1 MTQGVESARVPI
13 GFEDGGEVVAGF
25 PTVGVGVSGEL
36 GRSGLELQ
44 LVGAKAAEDGQ
55 PPETAAVAGVL
66 QELVGNAPSGSGA
79 ARLSWRRSAGGAWA
93 TRIGWDDYHDLMWR
107 AGMR

>member
-1 MTQGVESARVPI
+1 MDAGHYRVGQVVVKLTRAELTMTQGVESARVPI

-44 LVGAKAAEDGQ
+44 LVGAKATEDGQ
-55 PPETAAVAGVL
+55 PPETAAVA
-66 QELVGNAPSGSGA
+66 
-79 ARLSWRRSAGGAWA
+79 
-93 TRIGWDDYHDLMWR
+93 
-107 AGMR
+107 